1 MVHHLS
7 LKRMKKLAVKSLH
20 LIIKRMI
27 RPRAFQGQ
35 HHIRYSRKTSVAK
48 TQQNQTLCNLA
59 RFPDYKQFFL
69 LCFRR
74 FLGFF
79 LHLPRFYLFPLKDVG
94 EKVNLGRSKK
104 RIKILLRTV
113 SITVD
118 SHTKKLRILALLSC
132 NFRYTLN
139 AYACI
144 TLAIKRGL
152 MSYLEAVDK
161 VCLQVSLRT

>member
-1 MVHHLS
+1 MKNLPTLMFRYIQNKTSRISIHIAQQPQQATVEWRNHMVHHLS

-35 HHIRYSRKTSVAK
+35 HHIRYPRKTSVAK

-79 LHLPRFYLFPLKDVG
+79 TPAQILPFSPKRRGGKGKFRQ
-94 EKVNLGRSKK
+94 EQKK
-104 RIKILLRTV
+104 NQNSFKNG
-113 SITVD
+113 
-118 SHTKKLRILALLSC
+118 KYNC
-132 NFRYTLN
+132 GF
-139 AYACI
+139 
-144 TLAIKRGL
+144 
-152 MSYLEAVDK
+152 SY
-161 VCLQVSLRT
+161 